1 MPCKAYVA
9 HSGFA
14 TAPHSVIDATHLLLN
29 LRRTLPT
36 QDGERLVLVQ
46 EWAARGDLL
55 NVTSQLGGR
64 IPEAQAAR
72 AVVAPFLD
80 ALAYLH
86 AKVGA

>member
-1 MPCKAYVA
+1 M
-9 HSGFA
+9 
-14 TAPHSVIDATHLLLN
+14 
-29 LRRTLPT
+29 
-36 QDGERLVLVQ
+36 LVQ

-55 NVTSQLGGR
+55 TVTSQLGGR

-86 AKVGA
+86 AKVCHA